1 MNRKLLYFSVF
12 SSGMVTL
19 AVELSAS
26 RLLGNVFGT
35 SNLVWASIIG
45 LILIYLTVGYFVGG
59 KWADR
64 SPNPLTFFRIM
75 LWGAFTAGIVPLI
88 SKPVLRGAADAFD
101 HLEMGILLGAFA
113 AVLVLFIVPITLLG
127 TMSPFAIRLAITT
140 PEEAGEI
147 SGKIYA
153 ISTLG
158 SFIGTFLPVLIII
171 PMVGTANTFILFSLY
186 LMAVALV
193 GLGFSISWK
202 QAAKYSWMP
211 ILLIL
216 LAWGASATNLK
227 NSAGQI
233 YETESAYN
241 YIQVQEFDGYTY
253 LRLNDGQGVHSIYH
267 PDDYLFRGPWMQ
279 FLAGPFFNAPPF
291 GVGDVERIAIVGL
304 AGGTTAYQATQVFGP
319 IPIDGYEIDPK
330 IIEVGKEYFGLDQE
344 NINAVAQDGRW
355 GLAHSE
361 HQYSLIAVDAYRPPY
376 IPWHLTTKEFF
387 EITYAKLAKDGV
399 LVINVG
405 RAPEDRGLIDAL
417 VTTLS
422 TIYPSIHVMD
432 IPRTFNSMVY
442 ASKQITSMDN
452 LSNNL
457 NQLIINPDTDPLLIE
472 SILRVIDYQK
482 GLPEPTIVFTDDHAP
497 VEWIINKMVLGY
509 LLSGQYEELQK

>member
-1 MNRKLLYFSVF
+1 
-12 SSGMVTL
+12 
-19 AVELSAS
+19 
-26 RLLGNVFGT
+26 
-35 SNLVWASIIG
+35 
-45 LILIYLTVGYFVGG
+45 
-59 KWADR
+59 
-64 SPNPLTFFRIM
+64 
-75 LWGAFTAGIVPLI
+75 
-88 SKPVLRGAADAFD
+88 
-101 HLEMGILLGAFA
+101 
-113 AVLVLFIVPITLLG
+113 
-127 TMSPFAIRLAITT
+127 
-140 PEEAGEI
+140 
-147 SGKIYA
+147 
-153 ISTLG
+153 
-158 SFIGTFLPVLIII
+158 
-171 PMVGTANTFILFSLY
+171 
-186 LMAVALV
+186 MAVALV